1 MKNGLMGTSLGFCA
15 KDFGLLLWVR
25 DGMWMKTIK
34 NREQK
39 LKIQIAY
46 FTPNGELNAW
56 TSEIVND
63 TLA

>member
-1 MKNGLMGTSLGFCA
+1 
-15 KDFGLLLWVR
+15 
-25 DGMWMKTIK
+25 MKTIK

>member
-1 MKNGLMGTSLGFCA
+1 
-15 KDFGLLLWVR
+15 
-25 DGMWMKTIK
+25 MKTMK

-39 LKIQIAY
+39 LKIQITY

-56 TSEIVND
+56 TSEIVNN